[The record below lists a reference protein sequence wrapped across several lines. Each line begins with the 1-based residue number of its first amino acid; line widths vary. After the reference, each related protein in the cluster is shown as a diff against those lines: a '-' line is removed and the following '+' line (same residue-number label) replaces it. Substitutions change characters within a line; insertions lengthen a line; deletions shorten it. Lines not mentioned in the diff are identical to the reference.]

1 MKSTPKILRNSLIG
15 NKERLLWSKYEPGM
29 GSLEAGSNQEREGA
43 HMEWVEMVQLWAWR
57 QVVIK
62 TTQYTT

>member
-29 GSLEAGSNQEREGA
+29 GSLEAGSNQESEGA
-43 HMEWVEMVQLWAWR
+43 HMEWVEMVQL
-57 QVVIK
+57 
-62 TTQYTT
+62 